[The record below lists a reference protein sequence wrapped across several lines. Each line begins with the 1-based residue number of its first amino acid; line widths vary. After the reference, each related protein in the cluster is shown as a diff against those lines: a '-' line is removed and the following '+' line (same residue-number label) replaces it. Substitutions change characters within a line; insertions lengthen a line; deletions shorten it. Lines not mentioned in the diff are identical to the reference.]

1 MAQFNTKNQSS
12 TVARRWFTDI
22 DINMNLHPE
31 SKDVVLKYDLNA
43 IKRSLRNILQTNH
56 YERPFHPEI
65 GSSVRSLLFE
75 NINPITTN
83 ILKRAI
89 GEVITNFE
97 PRARL
102 SAIDCFP
109 DIDRNGYEV
118 TIHFYIVNMPGEQV
132 QLETFLERAR

>member
-56 YERPFHPEI
+56 YERPFKPSFGANLRQMLFELASNETKVMKRRI
-65 GSSVRSLLFE
+65 IDSVTKAEPRVIVEDINVNLQGTNLNLTLLFGI
-75 NINPITTN
+75 INN
-83 ILKRAI
+83 KGRHQLD
-89 GEVITNFE
+89 VI
-97 PRARL
+97 
-102 SAIDCFP
+102 
-109 DIDRNGYEV
+109 V
-118 TIHFYIVNMPGEQV
+118 
-132 QLETFLERAR
+132 ERVR

>member
-1 MAQFNTKNQSS
+1 M
-12 TVARRWFTDI
+12 
-22 DINMNLHPE
+22 
-31 SKDVVLKYDLNA
+31 
-43 IKRSLRNILQTNH
+43 
-56 YERPFHPEI
+56 
-65 GSSVRSLLFE
+65 LFE
-75 NINPITTN
+75 NMTPVVSN
-83 ILKRAI
+83 IIARKV
-89 GEVITNFE
+89 EDVITNFE